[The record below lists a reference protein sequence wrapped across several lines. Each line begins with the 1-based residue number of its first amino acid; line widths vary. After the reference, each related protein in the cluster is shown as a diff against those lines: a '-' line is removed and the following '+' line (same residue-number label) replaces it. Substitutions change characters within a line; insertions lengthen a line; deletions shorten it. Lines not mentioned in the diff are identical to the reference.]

1 MKRLVLDGT
10 SRSGAIRLY
19 LCVGLLAV
27 GLLAYLAAGPTTSS
41 TKVSARLEPS
51 ALKPSTQP
59 ASATTHAVPA
69 PAVPLVYEV
78 DRNDDDAS
86 ATACTVLPNDC
97 SLRGAII
104 ASNANVGADT
114 IIFNASTNGTP
125 FTLTAG
131 PADNE
136 FAGTGATQATGDL
149 DILDHLTITGNGSAN
164 TVIDGNAL
172 DRIIDVNNFNGI
184 NTSTRRALTVM
195 LEGMTLQNGDAKSVQ
210 VDPGP
215 PAQFFRHSGGAIRF
229 DGIQAAT
236 TVRGSL
242 TIRDSVINNNT
253 AALQG
258 GGMQV
263 INASLTMANCQVTN
277 NDATSSAGGGILY
290 NGGTS
295 AGLRVLSIT
304 NSTISGNN
312 APAATIGSGGGISLA
327 GAATMTVENNTISGN
342 SAGANGGGI
351 NAVVTTAST
360 KSFRKNKFTGNSATQ
375 GGSVFNSVGSLTFE
389 FNLVVGN
396 NTSALASGSFHH
408 VAGLATLNNNWW
420 GCNEGPSDSTSLCDK
435 TVGTTS
441 VSYLKLNHA
450 ATPPTVAPNG
460 STSLQADFYTNSLNA
475 SVLPTDLVAL
485 EGRAITFDN
494 AILGTISGADTQI
507 SLGKANATYT
517 AGAVGGNGS
526 ADATVDHATVTANIT
541 IAQPPTIECPGNI
554 TTGTDDGLCSASV
567 TFAATATGAP
577 APTVTYKIGATVITS
592 PHTFP
597 TGSTTVTA
605 EASNGVGDPATCSFT
620 VTVTDDE
627 PPSITCPSNITTDSD
642 AGTCGAVVTYTAPT
656 GTDNCPDATTT
667 QTAGLASGSTFPVGT
682 TTNTF
687 EVTDASGQKT
697 SCSFTVTV
705 EDNENPVVTVPN
717 DIVVNTAPGTCAA
730 VVNFTPTATDNCSGV
745 TIESSPA
752 SGSTF
757 PKGTTTVTVTATDA
771 SGNQD
776 VDTFDVTV
784 NDNEA
789 PAISCPA
796 NINTNVDPGTCGAV
810 VNYTA
815 PVGTDNCPGATTEQT
830 AGLPSGATYPV
841 GTTTNTFKVTDAS
854 GHETSCSFTVTVVDN
869 EPPAISCPANIETNA
884 DPGTCG
890 AVVNYATPVG
900 TDNCSGATTAQTAG
914 LPSGS
919 TFPVGTTINTFTV
932 TAASGAQTS
941 CSFSVTV
948 RDNQAPTITLNGQT
962 PVLWPPGHQY
972 QTINISDLVASA
984 SDLCDASVDINDV
997 VIAEVSSDE
1006 VEDGPAD
1013 GSTLNDI
1020 VIAADCK
1027 TVQLRAERQASGNG
1041 RVYTIKFKVTDTSG
1055 NTSYA
1060 TGQVIVPRNGA
1071 NGGAILGPG
1080 PGYTVL
1086 SACP

>member
-1 MKRLVLDGT
+1 MKLLVSEGSVGLSSSTVVRLSFSLALLACLAAWPSSSATKVTTNSGT
-10 SRSGAIRLY
+10 SSY
-19 LCVGLLAV
+19 MV
-27 GLLAYLAAGPTTSS
+27 PTAHT
-41 TKVSARLEPS
+41 A
-51 ALKPSTQP
+51 P
-59 ASATTHAVPA
+59 AS
-69 PAVPLVYEV
+69 PLIPTVYEV
-78 DRNDDDAS
+78 DRNDDNAS

-104 ASNANVGADT
+104 TSNANVGADT
-114 IIFNASTNGTP
+114 IIFSASTNGTP

-164 TVIDGNAL
+164 TLIDGNDL

-184 NTSTRRALTVM
+184 NSGTRRALTVVI
-195 LEGMTLQNGDAKSVQ
+195 EEVTLQNGDAKSVQ

-215 PAQFFRHSGGAIRF
+215 PAQFFNHSGGAIRF
-229 DGIQAAT
+229 DGTQAAST
-236 TVRGSL
+236 LRGTLTVRN
-242 TIRDSVINNNT
+242 SVVTANT

-263 INASLTMANCQVTN
+263 INASLTVANCQVTN
-277 NDATSSAGGGILY
+277 NDATLSAGGGILY
-290 NGGTS
+290 SGGTS
-295 AGLRVLSIT
+295 VGLRALSIT
-304 NSTISGNN
+304 NSTISGND
-312 APAATIGSGGGISLA
+312 APAATIGSGGGISVA
-327 GAATMTVENNTISGN
+327 GAATMSIEGNTIANNT
-342 SAGANGGGI
+342 AGANGGGI
-351 NAVVTTAST
+351 SGVVSAATT
-360 KSFRKNKFTGNSATQ
+360 KNYRKNKFTGNSATQ
-375 GGSVFNSVGSLTFE
+375 GGSVFNSNGALTFE

-396 NTSALASGSFHH
+396 NTGALASGSFHH
-408 VAGLATLNNNWW
+408 VAGAASLNNNWW
-420 GCNEGPSDSTSLCDK
+420 GCNEGPADSTSMCDK

-441 VSYLKLNHA
+441 MSFLKLSHA
-450 ATPPTVAPNG
+450 ATPDTIAPNT
-460 STSLQADFYTNSLNA
+460 STSLQADFYTNSLGGA
-475 SVLPTDLVAL
+475 VLPTDLGVL
-485 EGRAITFDN
+485 EGRAITFNN
-494 AILGTISGADTQI
+494 AVLGTISGADTQI

-517 AGAVGGNGS
+517 AGPVGGNGS
-526 ADATVDHATVTANIT
+526 ADATVDHATVTANIS
-541 IAQPPTIECPGNI
+541 IEQAPEIVCPDDI
-554 TTGTDDGLCSASV
+554 TTGTDEGLCSATVS
-567 TFAATATGAP
+567 FSATATGAP

-642 AGTCGAVVTYTAPT
+642 AGSCGAVVTYTAPT
-656 GTDNCPDATTT
+656 GTDNCPGATTT
-667 QTAGLASGSTFPVGT
+667 QTAGLPSGSTFPVGT

-705 EDNENPVVTVPN
+705 EDNENPVVTVPD
-717 DIVVNTAPGTCAA
+717 DIVVDTAPGTCAA

-745 TIESSPA
+745 TVVSSPA

-757 PKGTTTVTVTATDA
+757 QKGTTTVTVTATDA

-796 NINTNVDPGTCGAV
+796 DITTNVDPGSCGAV
-810 VNYTA
+810 VTYTA
-815 PVGTDNCPGATTEQT
+815 PVGTDNCAGATTTQT
-830 AGLPSGATYPV
+830 AGLPSGSTFPV

-869 EPPAISCPANIETNA
+869 EPPAISCPANITTNA
-884 DPGTCG
+884 DPESCS
-890 AVVNYATPVG
+890 AVVNYPTPVG
-900 TDNCSGATTAQTAG
+900 TDNCPGATTTQTAG

-919 TFPVGTTINTFTV
+919 AFPVGTTINTFTV

-948 RDNQAPTITLNGQT
+948 IDNQAPTITMNGQT

-972 QTINISDLVASA
+972 ETINVTDLVASA
-984 SDLCDASVDINDV
+984 SDLCDAGVDINDV

-1006 VEDGPAD
+1006 LEDGPAD

-1041 RVYTIKFKVTDTSG
+1041 RVYTIKFKVTDSSG
-1055 NTSYA
+1055 NTTYT
-1060 TGQVIVPRNGA
+1060 TGQVIVPKAGA
-1071 NGGAILGPG
+1071 GGGAILGPG
-1080 PGYTVL
+1080 PGYTVT